1 MCCRCSDSDCQQNI
15 NLNVY
20 IARQDPG
27 PDGKFES
34 LDGVDRTVLCY
45 ELKPVELGQT
55 GEGIAGGFQVEAGV
69 LHDVILLLLNTV
81 ITVETWQ
88 GRNGTKDIYLGLL
101 TSAGVILV
109 LLWNV
114 HLHGLSV
121 AQQVGESSWH
131 F

>member
-1 MCCRCSDSDCQQNI
+1 M
-15 NLNVY
+15 
-20 IARQDPG
+20 
-27 PDGKFES
+27 
-34 LDGVDRTVLCY
+34 LCY

-55 GEGIAGGFQVEAGV
+55 GEGIAGCLQVEAGV
-69 LHDVILLLLNTV
+69 LHNVILLLLNTV